1 METIPGIGKRTSR
14 ICNWCSGRSY
24 SYATSA
30 TTGSI
35 NNSNR
40 FSNCNRVSF
49 SHFNFLDCL
58 TCSIDI
64 GQWMLYTCSGHG

>member
-1 METIPGIGKRTSR
+1 METIPGIGNRTSR

-40 FSNCNRVSF
+40 FSNCNRFSF
-49 SHFNFLDCL
+49 SHFNFLGCL

-64 GQWMLYTCSGHG
+64 GQWMLDTCANNC